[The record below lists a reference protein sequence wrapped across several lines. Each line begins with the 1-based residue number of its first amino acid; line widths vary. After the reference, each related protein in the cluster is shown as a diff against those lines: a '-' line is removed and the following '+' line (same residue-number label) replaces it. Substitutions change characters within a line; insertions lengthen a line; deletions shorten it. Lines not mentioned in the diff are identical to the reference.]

1 MNRIIKSLLLMPLL
15 ISIPA
20 LGIEKIVIL
29 GLFKEKAIIE
39 IDGNRHILSIGETS
53 PEGVT
58 LISADSTEARLDING
73 KVGTYILG
81 TRISSSFKPPAGK
94 KTVTI
99 APDLHGMYHV
109 NGQINDFQMNFVVD
123 TGATFIVMNK
133 YQAKRLGIDYK
144 LDGKETVTSTASGI
158 AKAYLVTLD
167 SVSVGDIKLNNI
179 PAAVLDGGFPE
190 VPLLGNS
197 FLNQIEINREGQLLE
212 LRKK

>member
-1 MNRIIKSLLLMPLL
+1 MPLL

-133 YQAKRLGIDYK
+133 YQAKRLGID
-144 LDGKETVTSTASGI
+144 
-158 AKAYLVTLD
+158 
-167 SVSVGDIKLNNI
+167 
-179 PAAVLDGGFPE
+179 
-190 VPLLGNS
+190 
-197 FLNQIEINREGQLLE
+197 
-212 LRKK
+212 